1 MSETVPDLKIAE
13 EISQS
18 SIDNIS
24 RMIMR
29 EIEEFYTSP
38 KGLDFF
44 LILTEKTKHINNYFT
59 KYSHYYDDNSRGGEK
74 NIPLSFKEAI
84 QWTESYLSY
93 NKYVVAFGE
102 PEE

>member
-24 RMIMR
+24 RMILH
-29 EIEEFYTSP
+29 EIEAFYKSP

-44 LILTEKTKHINNYFT
+44 SDYDRKNKTH
-59 KYSHYYDDNSRGGEK
+59 
-74 NIPLSFKEAI
+74 
-84 QWTESYLSY
+84 
-93 NKYVVAFGE
+93 
-102 PEE
+102 

>member
-24 RMIMR
+24 RMIMQ

-44 LILTEKTKHINNYFT
+44 SDFDRKNKTH
-59 KYSHYYDDNSRGGEK
+59 
-74 NIPLSFKEAI
+74 
-84 QWTESYLSY
+84 
-93 NKYVVAFGE
+93 
-102 PEE
+102 